1 METVKTSLT
10 LEEILFLEAEI
21 GGVANETGIVS
32 KGLLQ
37 HKLSIATKYHL
48 NKLLTSLQE
57 DKKYIGEQ
65 RNELIKSLGTET
77 EDGSFEIKNEI
88 DGVVNPNI
96 IEFRKQM
103 DELMK
108 TEREVEHVKL
118 GVDEFKNIETESN
131 FTVLFKLFG

>member
-1 METVKTSLT
+1 METVKTSLI

-57 DKKYIGEQ
+57 DKKYISEQ

-118 GVDEFKNIETESN
+118 SVDEFKNIETESN

>member
-37 HKLSIATKYHL
+37 HKLSISTKYYL
-48 NKLLTSLQE
+48 TKLLTTLQE

-77 EDGSFEIKNEI
+77 EEGSFEIKNEI
-88 DGVVNPNI
+88 DGQVNPNI
-96 IEFRKQM
+96 VEFRKQM
-103 DELMK
+103 DELMR
-108 TEREVEHVKL
+108 TEKR
-118 GVDEFKNIETESN
+118 N
-131 FTVLFKLFG
+131 

>member
-48 NKLLTSLQE
+48 TKLLTSLQE

-88 DGVVNPNI
+88 DGEVNPNI

-108 TEREVEHVKL
+108 TQREVEHIKL
-118 GVDEFKNIETESN
+118 SIDEFKNIETESN
-131 FTVLFKLFG
+131 FSVLFKLFG

>member
-108 TEREVEHVKL
+108 TEREVEHIKL
-118 GVDEFKNIETESN
+118 SVDEFKNIETESN

>member
-10 LEEILFLEAEI
+10 LEEIIFLEAEI

-65 RNELIKSLGTET
+65 RNELIKSLGTES
-77 EDGSFEIKNEI
+77 EEGSFEIKNEI
-88 DGVVNPNI
+88 DGELNPNI
-96 IEFRKQM
+96 IEFRKQW

-108 TEREVEHVKL
+108 TQREVEHIKL
-118 GVDEFKNIETESN
+118 SIDEFKDIETESN
-131 FTVLFKLFG
+131 FSVLFKLLG

>member
-37 HKLSIATKYHL
+37 HKLSISTKYYL
-48 NKLLTSLQE
+48 TKLLTTLQE

-77 EDGSFEIKNEI
+77 EEGSFEIKNEI
-88 DGVVNPNI
+88 DGQVNPNI
-96 IEFRKQM
+96 VEFRKQM
-103 DELMK
+103 DELMR
-108 TEREVEHVKL
+108 TEREIEHVKL
-118 GVDEFKNIETESN
+118 SIDDFKNIETEAN
-131 FTVLFKLFG
+131 FQVLFKLFG